1 MRINIFFDMLVKYVM
16 MYKNYME
23 VIVKFIS
30 FVIFAYLLLSIY
42 EIVTKEHHCIWKNFF
57 ALLLGMIKCIAEVNV
72 YAQYMVSVVL
82 CSMMVLY
89 SGCIRSK
96 NSNIK
101 NLQFVLVSYGVNYFI
116 NMLVGCVCGVV
127 AGLLWENG
135 QQWAYL
141 VLSIGRLIVIGVL
154 HKYNGCF
161 EIFKQTWVL
170 RIGVIATII
179 LLFIEQE
186 LRTAFT
192 KASHN
197 NLVYVG
203 VACTYVA
210 ILFAVLWLLDHY
222 KMEKLQKMYADDNR
236 QMSQKLHRSKEILPM
251 IANYVSNMDGTQ
263 DEEMRKKLEAVCHDY
278 GKELGGAEMSA
289 EFFET
294 TGIDLADLLL
304 RTKIIECGEQD
315 IELNVFVSTQ
325 INEDM
330 KRLDISDGE
339 ITRLLGDLLRN
350 AINAVSK
357 LQDKMILL
365 LIARNENDCVLIR
378 IYDSGIPF
386 PPYILEHFGERGYTT
401 WGTGNG
407 LADLMDTVTRVH
419 GSIEINM
426 DMDPGDVFTKE
437 IYICFDG
444 KNTINIVKKENTQ
457 REIDANVCMET

>member
-1 MRINIFFDMLVKYVM
+1 M
-16 MYKNYME
+16 
-23 VIVKFIS
+23 
-30 FVIFAYLLLSIY
+30 
-42 EIVTKEHHCIWKNFF
+42 
-57 ALLLGMIKCIAEVNV
+57 
-72 YAQYMVSVVL
+72 
-82 CSMMVLY
+82 
-89 SGCIRSK
+89 SK
-96 NSNIK
+96 I
-101 NLQFVLVSYGVNYFI
+101 
-116 NMLVGCVCGVV
+116 
-127 AGLLWENG
+127 
-135 QQWAYL
+135 
-141 VLSIGRLIVIGVL
+141 
-154 HKYNGCF
+154 
-161 EIFKQTWVL
+161 
-170 RIGVIATII
+170 
-179 LLFIEQE
+179 
-186 LRTAFT
+186 
-192 KASHN
+192 
-197 NLVYVG
+197 
-203 VACTYVA
+203 
-210 ILFAVLWLLDHY
+210 
-222 KMEKLQKMYADDNR
+222 QKMYEEDNR

-251 IANYVSNMDGTQ
+251 IANYVSSMDGTQ

>member
-1 MRINIFFDMLVKYVM
+1 MFLYIIHGYIYILLYEKLTEKRQCQIKWLFVLILGVARYVTESVLHIAWLQSLIIITLITIYSM
-16 MYKNYME
+16 CIGNQYKNLE
-23 VIVKFIS
+23 NLGLAVIAYAIDDIFNIILASMIAIMSISLNALSSEWGYVFIS
-30 FVIFAYLLLSIY
+30 
-42 EIVTKEHHCIWKNFF
+42 
-57 ALLLGMIKCIAEVNV
+57 
-72 YAQYMVSVVL
+72 
-82 CSMMVLY
+82 
-89 SGCIRSK
+89 
-96 NSNIK
+96 
-101 NLQFVLVSYGVNYFI
+101 
-116 NMLVGCVCGVV
+116 ML
-127 AGLLWENG
+127 
-135 QQWAYL
+135 
-141 VLSIGRLIVIGVL
+141 GRLLFILFLI
-154 HKYNGCF
+154 KDKKCF
-161 EIFKQTWVL
+161 SKIKQTWVL
-170 RIGVIATII
+170 SIVKTISIVVLILDQLMCLAHSMTNENFMYATIACVYMAV
-179 LLFIEQE
+179 LF
-186 LRTAFT
+186 
-192 KASHN
+192 
-197 NLVYVG
+197 G
-203 VACTYVA
+203 
-210 ILFAVLWLLDHY
+210 VLWLLDHY
-222 KMEKLQKMYADDNR
+222 KMEKIQKMYADDNR

-251 IANYVSNMDGTQ
+251 IANYVSSMDGTQ

-304 RTKIIECGEQD
+304 RTKLMECSEQD

-350 AINAVSK
+350 AINAVSR

-365 LIARNENDCVLIR
+365 LIARDENGCVLIR

-407 LADLMDTVTRVH
+407 LADLMDTVVRVH

-426 DMDPGDVFTKE
+426 DMEPGDVFTKE

-444 KNTINIVKKENTQ
+444 EDRINIIKKEEPQCEMRTEELLFTRTSFQ
-457 REIDANVCMET
+457 

>member
-1 MRINIFFDMLVKYVM
+1 
-16 MYKNYME
+16 
-23 VIVKFIS
+23 
-30 FVIFAYLLLSIY
+30 
-42 EIVTKEHHCIWKNFF
+42 
-57 ALLLGMIKCIAEVNV
+57 
-72 YAQYMVSVVL
+72 
-82 CSMMVLY
+82 
-89 SGCIRSK
+89 
-96 NSNIK
+96 
-101 NLQFVLVSYGVNYFI
+101 
-116 NMLVGCVCGVV
+116 
-127 AGLLWENG
+127 
-135 QQWAYL
+135 
-141 VLSIGRLIVIGVL
+141 
-154 HKYNGCF
+154 
-161 EIFKQTWVL
+161 
-170 RIGVIATII
+170 
-179 LLFIEQE
+179 
-186 LRTAFT
+186 
-192 KASHN
+192 
-197 NLVYVG
+197 
-203 VACTYVA
+203 
-210 ILFAVLWLLDHY
+210 
-222 KMEKLQKMYADDNR
+222 MYADDNR

-251 IANYVSNMDGTQ
+251 IANYVSSMDGTQ

-365 LIARNENDCVLIR
+365 LIARDANDCVLIR
-378 IYDSGIPF
+378 VYDSGIPF

>member
-1 MRINIFFDMLVKYVM
+1 MKIISCFICAYILFFIYESFTESRHHLLRWLCVV
-16 MYKNYME
+16 
-23 VIVKFIS
+23 FIS
-30 FVIFAYLLLSIY
+30 ITRYTAEYVVAIKYFMPLILCTLLI
-42 EIVTKEHHCIWKNFF
+42 
-57 ALLLGMIKCIAEVNV
+57 
-72 YAQYMVSVVL
+72 
-82 CSMMVLY
+82 LY
-89 SGCIRSK
+89 SMCISSK
-96 NSNIK
+96 NLNIN
-101 NLQFVLVSYGVNYFI
+101 NLKCSIVSYGIDYIVNLILGCICGIISGWFWKEEDNEVFVCI
-116 NMLVGCVCGVV
+116 NV
-127 AGLLWENG
+127 AR
-135 QQWAYL
+135 
-141 VLSIGRLIVIGVL
+141 IIVIICL
-154 HKYNGCF
+154 HKWKDKF
-161 EIFKQTWVL
+161 ARLKQAWIFY
-170 RIGVIATII
+170 IAIVATSI
-179 LLFIEQE
+179 LLFAEQII
-186 LRTAFT
+186 RAAYTIDNQGFI
-192 KASHN
+192 
-197 NLVYVG
+197 NLG
-203 VACTYVA
+203 VAGTYLA
-210 ILFAVLWLLDHY
+210 LLFTILWLLDHY

-251 IANYVSNMDGTQ
+251 IANYVSTMDGTQ

-365 LIARNENDCVLIR
+365 LIARDANDCVLIR
-378 IYDSGIPF
+378 VYDSGIPF

-444 KNTINIVKKENTQ
+444 KNTINIVKKENAQ

>member
-1 MRINIFFDMLVKYVM
+1 MLMFIIHAYIYILLYEKLTGENTKLKKWLFVFAFGIVR
-16 MYKNYME
+16 YMAE
-23 VIVKFIS
+23 ALPYIDQLQPLVVCT
-30 FVIFAYLLLSIY
+30 LLI
-42 EIVTKEHHCIWKNFF
+42 
-57 ALLLGMIKCIAEVNV
+57 
-72 YAQYMVSVVL
+72 
-82 CSMMVLY
+82 LY
-89 SGCIRSK
+89 SLCIRSK
-96 NSNIK
+96 NSNMENIGYAFITFSFDGVFQILLGSTLSLVALVIK
-101 NLQFVLVSYGVNYFI
+101 GLESDWNFVFFISAVSRLVFIFLIVKLEKYFLKI
-116 NMLVGCVCGVV
+116 KQSRMLPIVRMVSIMVV
-127 AGLLWENG
+127 
-135 QQWAYL
+135 
-141 VLSIGRLIVIGVL
+141 VLSLFLDFAFSTGNEKFAYAAMSCIYLAAL
-154 HKYNGCF
+154 F
-161 EIFKQTWVL
+161 
-170 RIGVIATII
+170 TI
-179 LLFIEQE
+179 
-186 LRTAFT
+186 
-192 KASHN
+192 
-197 NLVYVG
+197 
-203 VACTYVA
+203 
-210 ILFAVLWLLDHY
+210 LWLLDHY

-251 IANYVSNMDGTQ
+251 IANYVSTMDGTQ

-444 KNTINIVKKENTQ
+444 KNTINIVKKENAQ

>member
-1 MRINIFFDMLVKYVM
+1 MNAVLTIMHAYIYILLYEKLIGENRFYGRWIFVLMFCGVRYV
-16 MYKNYME
+16 E
-23 VIVKFIS
+23 ETLS
-30 FVIFAYLLLSIY
+30 FVAPLQPLIIFSLLIIY
-42 EIVTKEHHCIWKNFF
+42 SFCVRSANSNVGNLWYALITYVLDEVFHVIFGSVLGLIVFLLKEKGNNWDYIS
-57 ALLLGMIKCIAEVNV
+57 V
-72 YAQYMVSVVL
+72 VSVL
-82 CSMMVLY
+82 
-89 SGCIRSK
+89 
-96 NSNIK
+96 
-101 NLQFVLVSYGVNYFI
+101 
-116 NMLVGCVCGVV
+116 
-127 AGLLWENG
+127 
-135 QQWAYL
+135 
-141 VLSIGRLIVIGVL
+141 GRLMFLVFLIRD
-154 HKYNGCF
+154 KKCF
-161 EIFKQTWVL
+161 SKIKQTWVL
-170 RIGVIATII
+170 SIVKIISIIVLVLGQLICLAHSVTNESIMYAAIACVYMVVLFTI
-179 LLFIEQE
+179 
-186 LRTAFT
+186 
-192 KASHN
+192 
-197 NLVYVG
+197 
-203 VACTYVA
+203 
-210 ILFAVLWLLDHY
+210 LWLLDHY

-251 IANYVSNMDGTQ
+251 IANYVSSMDGTQ

>member
-1 MRINIFFDMLVKYVM
+1 
-16 MYKNYME
+16 
-23 VIVKFIS
+23 
-30 FVIFAYLLLSIY
+30 
-42 EIVTKEHHCIWKNFF
+42 
-57 ALLLGMIKCIAEVNV
+57 
-72 YAQYMVSVVL
+72 
-82 CSMMVLY
+82 MVL
-89 SGCIRSK
+89 
-96 NSNIK
+96 
-101 NLQFVLVSYGVNYFI
+101 FI
-116 NMLVGCVCGVV
+116 IHACM
-127 AGLLWENG
+127 
-135 QQWAYL
+135 Y
-141 VLSIGRLIVIGVL
+141 
-154 HKYNGCF
+154 
-161 EIFKQTWVL
+161 
-170 RIGVIATII
+170 I
-179 LLFIEQE
+179 LLFEKLTGEDGRHIKW
-186 LRTAFT
+186 LFM
-192 KASHN
+192 
-197 NLVYVG
+197 
-203 VACTYVA
+203 
-210 ILFAVLWLLDHY
+210 ILFGVGRYIAEAIPYIDTIHPLMIFTLLIVYNLSIKSSNSNLENLGYAFITYAIDEVFHIVLASILGIIAIFSRSKTNDWGYVSIGSIVGRLLFIVFLIKGEKNFLGLKTAWILPIIKIISIVVLALNQFICFAYFTTNETVIFGTIACIYMVIVLTILWLLDHY

-251 IANYVSNMDGTQ
+251 IANYVSTMDGTQ

-365 LIARNENDCVLIR
+365 LIARDANDCVLIR
-378 IYDSGIPF
+378 VYDSGIPF

-444 KNTINIVKKENTQ
+444 KNTINIVKKENAQ